1 MRGTFGPRF
10 FMRETTEIT
19 ACYHCG
25 EDCVE
30 IIHHDEHDFCC
41 NGCKTVYSLL
51 KDTGLSNY
59 YNIESNPGQ
68 TQKAE
73 SENLEF
79 LDLDDVREKL
89 IDFTEGNHNKITL
102 YLPAIHCA
110 ACIWLLEKLNK
121 IEKGVIRSDVTY
133 IRKEITILFD
143 AEIISLK
150 ELVILLEKLGYSP
163 DLQRK
168 GAETKGKKIENALM
182 VKLGLAGFVF
192 GKIMLFSFPE
202 YLNIGDESLNG
213 FKDLFG
219 WLNLMLAIPVLVYA
233 DRDYLIGAWKSLR
246 VKYLTIDVPIAL
258 GILTLFIR
266 SAYEVISGTGAGYFD
281 SFAGLVF
288 FLLVGKWFQ
297 SRTYSALA
305 FDRDF
310 RSYFPMAVARIVEGK
325 ESVCMLEDIKPG
337 DKLRILNN
345 QIIPAD
351 SILATKRAL
360 VDYSFVSGESDI
372 ITKHEGDKLFAGGR
386 QPSGAIDVLV
396 TNEVT
401 QGYLTKLWGQH
412 IDNSM
417 ETEKSFSSLIDR
429 TSQWFS
435 AAILSIAFLTLAYW
449 LAIDS
454 SEALNAFTAVL
465 IIACPC
471 ALALAMPF
479 ANGNVSRILGKLG
492 FFLRNANTLEAIAS
506 VNAFVFDKTG
516 TLTSSK
522 AKRVEYHGLP
532 LTAEEI
538 DVVHSMVSSSTHP
551 LSQAIANKLVA
562 NKVSVNVSEVAGKGL
577 SSAFMD
583 HTFNLGSAEFCYAEK
598 ASNKSSAV
606 HVNIDGQYKGYF
618 TIEKS
623 LRIGVSTMLKSLK
636 SLGSLHLISG
646 DNDSDLD
653 LMSTTFEQSEN
664 LHFKQSP
671 EDKLHYLETLRNQGK
686 HTLMFGDGLNDAGAL
701 KKADVGVAVAD
712 DVYSFSPA
720 CDVILQSNRLK
731 DFGRILKYIKSSIA
745 VVRWSIVISLI
756 YNVIGLSFAV
766 RGELT
771 PIVAAILMPLSSITV
786 VAFVSLLTSLL
797 APQLD

>member
-1 MRGTFGPRF
+1 M
-10 FMRETTEIT
+10 
-19 ACYHCG
+19 
-25 EDCVE
+25 
-30 IIHHDEHDFCC
+30 
-41 NGCKTVYSLL
+41 
-51 KDTGLSNY
+51 
-59 YNIESNPGQ
+59 
-68 TQKAE
+68 
-73 SENLEF
+73 
-79 LDLDDVREKL
+79 
-89 IDFTEGNHNKITL
+89 
-102 YLPAIHCA
+102 
-110 ACIWLLEKLNK
+110 
-121 IEKGVIRSDVTY
+121 
-133 IRKEITILFD
+133 
-143 AEIISLK
+143 
-150 ELVILLEKLGYSP
+150 
-163 DLQRK
+163 
-168 GAETKGKKIENALM
+168 
-182 VKLGLAGFVF
+182 
-192 GKIMLFSFPE
+192 
-202 YLNIGDESLNG
+202 
-213 FKDLFG
+213 
-219 WLNLMLAIPVLVYA
+219 
-233 DRDYLIGAWKSLR
+233 
-246 VKYLTIDVPIAL
+246 
-258 GILTLFIR
+258 
-266 SAYEVISGTGAGYFD
+266 
-281 SFAGLVF
+281 
-288 FLLVGKWFQ
+288 
-297 SRTYSALA
+297 
-305 FDRDF
+305 
-310 RSYFPMAVARIVEGK
+310 
-325 ESVCMLEDIKPG
+325 
-337 DKLRILNN
+337 
-345 QIIPAD
+345 
-351 SILATKRAL
+351 
-360 VDYSFVSGESDI
+360 
-372 ITKHEGDKLFAGGR
+372 
-386 QPSGAIDVLV
+386 
-396 TNEVT
+396 
-401 QGYLTKLWGQH
+401 
-412 IDNSM
+412 
-417 ETEKSFSSLIDR
+417 IDR